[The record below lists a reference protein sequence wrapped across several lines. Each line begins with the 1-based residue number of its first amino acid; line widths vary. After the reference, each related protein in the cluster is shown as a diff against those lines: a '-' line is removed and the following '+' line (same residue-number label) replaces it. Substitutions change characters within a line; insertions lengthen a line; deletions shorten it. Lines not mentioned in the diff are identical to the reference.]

1 MMADTIKTRSDKM
14 NIKLINAVIDC
25 LGYENQNDPDCIED
39 MKNINSYGID
49 GGFGGFVYYHETSK
63 FFDDNRNLIIDLARE
78 QSEDFGV
85 GMLEMIQGFNCFKNY
100 HIPIDEIGEVIFGNN
115 TDDLE
120 NAVTIKNALSWYAG
134 EEVSRHIIDEMEDA

>member
-1 MMADTIKTRSDKM
+1 
-14 NIKLINAVIDC
+14 
-25 LGYENQNDPDCIED
+25 
-39 MKNINSYGID
+39 
-49 GGFGGFVYYHETSK
+49 
-63 FFDDNRNLIIDLARE
+63 
-78 QSEDFGV
+78 
-85 GMLEMIQGFNCFKNY
+85 MIQGFNCFKNY